1 VIDKK
6 KIAALA
12 VGGAIGL
19 AAYIVPAFEGRELE
33 AYLDEGGVPTIC
45 DGDTYNVRLG
55 DVATPQECDVRLRR
69 QLKIANAAIDK
80 YVHAAIS
87 THQRAALVSFI
98 YNVGA
103 GAFSRSTLLKRIN
116 AGDPNWCHELD
127 RWVKVNGKVSRGL
140 VKRRSIERRICLG
153 EFSHE
158 RE

>member
-12 VGGAIGL
+12 VGGAVGL

-55 DVATPQECDVRLRR
+55 DVATPQECDARLRR
-69 QLKIANAAIDK
+69 QLAISNDAINK
-80 YVHAAIS
+80 YVRVKLADHE
-87 THQRAALVSFI
+87 RAALISFI
-98 YNVGA
+98 YNVGV
-103 GAFSRSTLLKRIN
+103 GAFIKSTLLRRLN
-116 AGDPNWCHELD
+116 GGDPNWCYELD

>member
-1 VIDKK
+1 MIDKK
-6 KIAALA
+6 KIVALA

-55 DVATPQECDVRLRR
+55 DVATPQECDARLRG
-69 QLKIANAAIDK
+69 QLAISNDAINK
-80 YVHAAIS
+80 YVRVKLADHE
-87 THQRAALVSFI
+87 RAALISFI
-98 YNVGA
+98 YNVGV
-103 GAFSRSTLLKRIN
+103 GAFRNSTLLRKLN
-116 AGDPNWCHELD
+116 DGDGKWCYELD

-153 EFSHE
+153 EFSHKHK
-158 RE
+158 